1 MNRLVWLV
9 VPIGI
14 SISIVTSLIWLY
26 LLPDPHIAF
35 YKQSIFV
42 YALSSIIALCSEVG
56 YVLTQ
61 ISLHT
66 NVKVFVE
73 STSLSIR
80 SITNC
85 ILLCLFPSLGLKG
98 FCIGEFVY
106 ALCFPLL
113 YGVQIYRLLHNPETS
128 SSLPIQSFA
137 QLLPSFTLPT
147 DSSKVLLLFFRQSLL
162 KQLLTEGERYILSFS
177 SISMHD
183 QGVFDIVNNLG
194 SLFARFLFQPLE
206 EGFYLYFSR
215 EGNRAGTK
223 NQTILHVC
231 LLLLRCLSYFG
242 CIVIGFG
249 YPYASVLLF
258 LYGGSQLATSIAVTL
273 LRVYCVYVLF
283 LGLNGISEAFF
294 MATAETSR
302 LERYNYDM
310 ILFSIAFVL
319 AARIGTPFL
328 GSVGYIVANIVNMGC
343 RCVHHFSYLS
353 HYAEKPV
360 MRDIAV
366 APLWLLYEIGVCA
379 ILGYLETF
387 FKPFSMRSVL
397 CFVGIGACGGISV
410 LIVMWLVDSTTI
422 QAARAIFSKE
432 TKPAAKLE

>member
-1 MNRLVWLV
+1 M
-9 VPIGI
+9 
-14 SISIVTSLIWLY
+14 
-26 LLPDPHIAF
+26 
-35 YKQSIFV
+35 
-42 YALSSIIALCSEVG
+42 
-56 YVLTQ
+56 
-61 ISLHT
+61 
-66 NVKVFVE
+66 
-73 STSLSIR
+73 
-80 SITNC
+80 
-85 ILLCLFPSLGLKG
+85 
-98 FCIGEFVY
+98 
-106 ALCFPLL
+106 
-113 YGVQIYRLLHNPETS
+113 
-128 SSLPIQSFA
+128 
-137 QLLPSFTLPT
+137 
-147 DSSKVLLLFFRQSLL
+147 
-162 KQLLTEGERYILSFS
+162 
-177 SISMHD
+177 
-183 QGVFDIVNNLG
+183 
-194 SLFARFLFQPLE
+194 
-206 EGFYLYFSR
+206 
-215 EGNRAGTK
+215 
-223 NQTILHVC
+223 
-231 LLLLRCLSYFG
+231 
-242 CIVIGFG
+242 
-249 YPYASVLLF
+249 LLF

-294 MATAETSR
+294 MVHSLFFAYSSKATAETSR

-319 AARIGTPFL
+319 AARICTPFL

-353 HYAEKPV
+353 RYAEKPV

-410 LIVMWLVDSTTI
+410 LIVMWLIDSTTI